1 MVNYCCVQG
10 CGRNSRINKH
20 LNFYN
25 LPKERHRQI
34 EWLKAA
40 QREDLI
46 KKNEDKIVSPRFCSR
61 HFPPASIKNRN
72 LSPDAVPT
80 LYLPGSW
87 DYDNF
92 EPNPPVHIDIICD
105 NCSKP
110 ITGFRYKCVNCD
122 DFDLCQKCEMLEAHS
137 HHFML
142 RMPQPLKFKLADN
155 LIKKWRHLFKK
166 AHVTPSSED
175 NLEDDISSD
184 DEPITKYA
192 NNYDSGIDLSEDV
205 KLKIRKEIHRT
216 LKLYPE
222 NVQNKNASTSK
233 KRSNDDIESFNK
245 RRTMEAPLDDDDG
258 EYLIVGNNAPDVVF
272 ADVNEI
278 KDEEIVETNNENELS
293 ACFASMLPNN
303 DSPVVLVQISDDI
316 SQLMILK

>member
-10 CGRNSRINKH
+10 CGRNSRLNKH

-46 KKNEDKIVSPRFCSR
+46 KKNEDRIVSPRFCSR
-61 HFPPASIKNRN
+61 HFPPSSIKNRN

-80 LYLPGSW
+80 LCLPGSW
-87 DYDNF
+87 DDDDT
-92 EPNPPVHIDIICD
+92 ESSPPVHIDIICD

-122 DFDLCQKCEMLEAHS
+122 DYDLCQKCEMMEAHS

-142 RMPQPLKFKLADN
+142 RMPKPLKYKLADN
-155 LIKKWRHLFKK
+155 LIKKWRRLFKK
-166 AHVTPSSED
+166 AHVTPNCED
-175 NLEDDISSD
+175 NLDISSD
-184 DEPITKYA
+184 DEPIRKYA
-192 NNYDSGIDLSEDV
+192 NYDSGIELSEDV

-216 LKLYPE
+216 LKLHPE
-222 NVQNKNASTSK
+222 DVQNKISK
-233 KRSNDDIESFNK
+233 KRSNTEVEGFNK
-245 RRTMEAPLDDDDG
+245 RMAIENLEDDG
-258 EYLIVGNNAPDVVF
+258 EYLIVSNNAPDVVF

-278 KDEEIVETNNENELS
+278 KDEEIVVTNNELS
-293 ACFASMLPNN
+293 ESFASMLPNN
-303 DSPVVLVQISDDI
+303 DSPVVLVQIGDDI
-316 SQLMILK
+316 SQLMILN